1 MKDRIALVTGA
12 NRGIGFEV
20 CRQLGQLGIQV
31 ILTSRDYMKGE
42 AAAEILRGEGLPIH
56 FMPLDVTDPGSV
68 MRARDLVLANYER
81 LDVLVNNA
89 GVYLDDGI
97 SILDI
102 SLDLLRETFEVN
114 TFGAFTL
121 CKAFIPIMRQHN
133 YGRVV
138 NVSSEDGSLA
148 GMTGTTGAYRM
159 SKTAMNALTRV
170 LAHELRRTNIKVNS
184 VCPGWVATDMGG
196 SEAPRTPAEGAET
209 IVWLATLPDDGPTGG
224 FFLDKEPLAW

>member
-1 MKDRIALVTGA
+1 MSKIALVTGA
-12 NRGIGFEV
+12 NRGIGFEI
-20 CRQLGQLGIQV
+20 CRQLGQLGMQV
-31 ILTSRDYMKGE
+31 ILTSRDHMKGE
-42 AAAEILRGEGLPIH
+42 AAAELLRGEGLSVH
-56 FMPLDVTDPGSV
+56 FMPLDVTDPNSV
-68 MRARDLVLANYER
+68 ARVHNLVLANYDR

-97 SILDI
+97 SLLDI

-121 CKAFIPIMRQHN
+121 CKAFIPLMRQHN

-148 GMTGTTGAYRM
+148 GMGGTTGAYRM

-170 LAHELRRTNIKVNS
+170 LAAELKRTNIKINS

-196 SEAPRTPAEGAET
+196 SDAPRTPAEGAASV
-209 IVWLATLPDDGPTGG
+209 IWLATLPDDGPNGG
-224 FFLDKEPLAW
+224 FFLDGEPLEW